1 MCKGGYCDVLGPLSP
16 VSDCCTGSDLAL
28 QAKEGREAGRLIH
41 PGFVPSLAGS
51 MPAQPS
57 WQGSEEGIGGLC
69 VLGGSSQFDI
79 RPSRM

>member
-1 MCKGGYCDVLGPLSP
+1 MCKGGYCDVLCPLS
-16 VSDCCTGSDLAL
+16 DCYSGSDLAL
-28 QAKEGREAGRLIH
+28 QAKEGREQGRPLQ

-69 VLGGSSQFDI
+69 VLGGSSQPDI